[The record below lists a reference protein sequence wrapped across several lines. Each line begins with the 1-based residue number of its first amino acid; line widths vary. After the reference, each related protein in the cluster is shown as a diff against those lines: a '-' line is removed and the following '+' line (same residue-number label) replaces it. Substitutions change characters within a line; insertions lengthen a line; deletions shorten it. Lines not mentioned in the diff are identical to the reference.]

1 MNIEEK
7 NIHQKNGYCLKDFK
21 IPIKNEIDVDNF
33 LKKKQSKKSR
43 KNKINIKLYLEK
55 NLKNIVIC

>member
-33 LKKKQSKKSR
+33 LKKNRVKKV
-43 KNKINIKLYLEK
+43 EK
-55 NLKNIVIC
+55 TR